1 MSKKTIVVSCLI
13 LIITLCAGAVL
24 NARIAHNRIP
34 DAHTLRTQSTHSGD
48 RIRQSFS
55 PREYIRIVR
64 QSEE

>member
-24 NARIAHNRIP
+24 NARIAHNRSP
-34 DAHTLRTQSTHSGD
+34 NAHTIRTQNIHSGD
-48 RIRQSFS
+48 RIRHSFS

-64 QSEE
+64 QSKE